1 MVPEGVGPGGRCDA
15 AIEKKEDGMGER
27 AEEAFAVSEVVE
39 EESRERGRVKSAVYK
54 QYVKAVGTSLSAS
67 IAVSMTLMQVS
78 KNMTDVW
85 LAEWV
90 TAEKGDNKTDSD
102 VVDFYLPVYGG
113 IAGANS
119 LFSLARAFLFAYG
132 GICAARNV
140 HKRLFGV
147 VMEAKTSF
155 FDTTPVGR
163 ILNRFS
169 SDLYT
174 VDDSLPFILNIF
186 LARLFAVVGVLVIC
200 VYSVPWIVLLLVP
213 LGFVYHGV
221 QGRGLL
227 GFL

>member
-1 MVPEGVGPGGRCDA
+1 
-15 AIEKKEDGMGER
+15 
-27 AEEAFAVSEVVE
+27 
-39 EESRERGRVKSAVYK
+39 
-54 QYVKAVGTSLSAS
+54 
-67 IAVSMTLMQVS
+67 MTTQ
-78 KNMTDVW
+78 
-85 LAEWV
+85 
-90 TAEKGDNKTDSD
+90 TDSD

-140 HKRLFGV
+140 HEKLIGV
-147 VMEAKTSF
+147 VMEARTSF
-155 FDTTPVGR
+155 FDATPVGR

-186 LARLFAVVGVLVIC
+186 LARLFAVFGVLVIC

-213 LGFVYHGV
+213 LGFVYYDV
-221 QGRGLL
+221 QGSCYH
-227 GFL
+227 GFLREH

>member
-1 MVPEGVGPGGRCDA
+1 
-15 AIEKKEDGMGER
+15 
-27 AEEAFAVSEVVE
+27 
-39 EESRERGRVKSAVYK
+39 
-54 QYVKAVGTSLSAS
+54 
-67 IAVSMTLMQVS
+67 
-78 KNMTDVW
+78 MTDVW

-90 TAEKGDNKTDSD
+90 SAEKADNRTTDGGGDV

-140 HKRLFGV
+140 HEKLIGV
-147 VMEAKTSF
+147 VMAARTSF
-155 FDTTPVGR
+155 FDATPVGR

-186 LARLFAVVGVLVIC
+186 LARLFAVFGVLVIC

-213 LGFVYHGV
+213 LGFVYYDV
-221 QGRGLL
+221 QE
-227 GFL
+227 